1 MKCVEKDCVCFAPP
15 PPSIG
20 FFSTLSKSTREKHL
34 IIVEKGKKFAWN
46 RVQFIFFFKKWKMSL
61 MSVRNYQYLAEIPSL
76 KNSLWTYFR
85 FFLRSSF
92 FVDFI
97 VVLYIFHIFFFRFL
111 SLSQFNVLFY
121 FDVPWQQKVCCASLI
136 RVAFSTGKILKQK
149 NLTRTAFHVRND
161 ININVI
167 LSFSRHGFFVGPIC
181 AHFSEFPSVVFVG
194 FWELWRP
201 SRNFTCTTVKLE
213 FL

>member
-1 MKCVEKDCVCFAPP
+1 MN
-15 PPSIG
+15 I
-20 FFSTLSKSTREKHL
+20 FS
-34 IIVEKGKKFAWN
+34 
-46 RVQFIFFFKKWKMSL
+46 FFFL
-61 MSVRNYQYLAEIPSL
+61 G
-76 KNSLWTYFR
+76 
-85 FFLRSSF
+85 SSF

-97 VVLYIFHIFFFRFL
+97 VVLYIFHIFFFRSL